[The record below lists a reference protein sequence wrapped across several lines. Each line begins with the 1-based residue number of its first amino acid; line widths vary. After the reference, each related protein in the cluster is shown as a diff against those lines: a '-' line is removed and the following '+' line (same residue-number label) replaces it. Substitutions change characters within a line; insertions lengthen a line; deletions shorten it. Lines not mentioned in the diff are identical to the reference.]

1 MRQLSKKEK
10 ILCGAVIFLLFGFIF
25 TELVIAPLR
34 EKLSAV
40 EREIDGAKLL
50 IRKYS
55 GLEGQ
60 KDFLLKEYRSI
71 ERYLSLKGSDD
82 EKMTA
87 VLSKVESEA
96 AKAGLRIIDMKPDTS
111 FKAKSV
117 TAIYRIQLNAEGDIT
132 KIFNFIYSLENTD
145 ILFKVDKMNLS
156 VKDETT
162 GALKLEAGI
171 LGISI
176 S

>member
-1 MRQLSKKEK
+1 MRQLSKNEK
-10 ILCGAVIFLLFGFIF
+10 ILGGVVLFLLFGFIF
-25 TELVIAPLR
+25 TQLIIVPLR

-40 EREIDGAKLL
+40 EQDIAGAKLL

-55 GLEGQ
+55 GLEEE
-60 KDFLLKEYRSI
+60 KDFLLKEYKKI

-96 AKAGLRIIDMKPDTS
+96 AKAGLTIVDMKPDASLKT
-111 FKAKSV
+111 KSSPS
-117 TAIYRIQLNAEGDIT
+117 IYRIQLNAEGDIA
-132 KIFNFIYSLENTD
+132 KIFNFIYSLENTE
-145 ILFKVDKMNLS
+145 ILFKVDKVNLS

-162 GALKLEAGI
+162 GAIKLEASI

-176 S
+176 L